1 MKKICYC
8 TTIPLTM
15 EAFILKSAAY
25 IHNNT
30 DWDIS
35 IICSYDENF
44 AAELPGYIHYY
55 PVSIKRGISF
65 DGLGVIR
72 QMKKIFKRERFDLVQ
87 YSTPNA
93 SLYASI
99 AAKSAKIPVRLYCQ
113 WGMVFAGFSGAKR
126 KVFLREEKLVCD
138 NSTWIEPDSHSNL
151 AFARSLN
158 LYSAKK
164 SSVIWNGSA
173 CGIDLNKFDINRKD
187 DYKKEIRSRYGISG
201 DAFVYIFVGRVN
213 RDKGINE
220 LLEAYYTLH
229 KQKKTFLFILG
240 GNEFEAG
247 VNSALYNKSVAD
259 ESVLYTGKVS
269 DVEKYLAASDCYIL
283 PSYREGFGMS
293 VIEAQAMGVPVIVTD
308 IPGPTD
314 GMLDGKTGLVVPKQ
328 DASALC
334 GAMEKMYADSEMRL
348 RFGRAGHEFVKNNFA
363 QSRFF
368 EYLLQDRK
376 RLLDREDDKIGESG
390 A

>member
-126 KVFLREEKLVCD
+126 KVFLREEKFVCD

-158 LYSAKK
+158 LYSAEK

-348 RFGRAGHEFVKNNFA
+348 RFGRSGHEFVKNNFA

-376 RLLDREDDKIGESG
+376 RLLDMEDDKIGESG

>member
-35 IICSYDENF
+35 IICSYDETF

-126 KVFLREEKLVCD
+126 KVFLREERFVCD
-138 NSTWIEPDSHSNL
+138 NSTWIEPHSNL

-158 LYSAKK
+158 LYSAEK

-348 RFGRAGHEFVKNNFA
+348 RFGRSGHEFVKNNFA

>member
-173 CGIDLNKFDINRKD
+173 CGIDLNKFDINRKE
-187 DYKKEIRSRYGISG
+187 DYKKEIRSRYGISD

-363 QSRFF
+363 QSSFF

>member
-55 PVSIKRGISF
+55 PVNIKRGISF

-126 KVFLREEKLVCD
+126 KVFLREEKFVCD

-348 RFGRAGHEFVKNNFA
+348 RFGRSGHEFVKNNFA

-376 RLLDREDDKIGESG
+376 RLLDMEDDKIGESG

>member
-55 PVSIKRGISF
+55 PVNIKRGISF

-173 CGIDLNKFDINRKD
+173 CGIDLNKFDINRKE

>member
-126 KVFLREEKLVCD
+126 KVFLREEKFVCD

-187 DYKKEIRSRYGISG
+187 DYKKEIRSRYGISD

-220 LLEAYYTLH
+220 LLAAYYTLH

-334 GAMEKMYADSEMRL
+334 SAMEKMYADSEMRL
-348 RFGRAGHEFVKNNFA
+348 RFGRSGHEFVKNNFA

-376 RLLDREDDKIGESG
+376 RLLDMEDDKIGESG

>member
-126 KVFLREEKLVCD
+126 KVFLREEKFVCD

-348 RFGRAGHEFVKNNFA
+348 RFGRSGHEFVKNNFA

>member
-126 KVFLREEKLVCD
+126 KVFLREEKFVCD

-269 DVEKYLAASDCYIL
+269 DVEKYLAASDCYVL

-348 RFGRAGHEFVKNNFA
+348 RFGRSGHEFVKNNFA

>member
-44 AAELPGYIHYY
+44 AAELPDYIHYY

-126 KVFLREEKLVCD
+126 KVFLREEKFVCD

-173 CGIDLNKFDINRKD
+173 CGIDLNKFDINRKE
-187 DYKKEIRSRYGISG
+187 DYKKEIRSRYGISD

-247 VNSALYNKSVAD
+247 VNGALYNKSVAD

-348 RFGRAGHEFVKNNFA
+348 RFGRSGHEFVKNNFA

>member
-173 CGIDLNKFDINRKD
+173 CGIDLNKFDINRKE

>member
-55 PVSIKRGISF
+55 PVNIKRGISF

-126 KVFLREEKLVCD
+126 KVFLREEKFVCD

-187 DYKKEIRSRYGISG
+187 DYKKEIRSRYGISD

-269 DVEKYLAASDCYIL
+269 DVEKYLAASDCYVL

-348 RFGRAGHEFVKNNFA
+348 RFGRSGHEFVKNNFA

>member
-164 SSVIWNGSA
+164 SSVIWNG
-173 CGIDLNKFDINRKD
+173 IDLNKFDINRKD
-187 DYKKEIRSRYGISG
+187 AYKKEIRSRYGISG

>member
-126 KVFLREEKLVCD
+126 KVFLREEKFVCD

-187 DYKKEIRSRYGISG
+187 DYKKEIRSRYGISD

-247 VNSALYNKSVAD
+247 VNSTLYNKSVAD
-259 ESVLYTGKVS
+259 KNVLYTGKVS

-348 RFGRAGHEFVKNNFA
+348 RFGRSGHEFVKNNFA